1 MSRLAVVMI
10 GAGGFARRHLEVL
23 EGYADVEIVGHQ
35 ARRREAAAEQA
46 RRFGGQ
52 AFDSVDALLDTCRPD
67 AAWIVLPP
75 GAHGP
80 PEDACLDR
88 GVPFFVEKPLSAG
101 REPAE
106 RIASAVERSGLV
118 TAVGY
123 HWRALD
129 ILPEVRDALAGREVR
144 LVRGSWHDATPAPAW
159 WAKRSESGGQIVEQA
174 THVLDLARV
183 LLGEAEVV
191 AALAPVVHR
200 SDWPESDV
208 AAASAALLRYRSGPI
223 GVFSAT
229 CALAGPAEIELE
241 IYAEGRRVTVDQR
254 HVQID
259 DGATTRRTVVRD
271 DPVDTENRAFLHAVQ
286 SGDARSV
293 IASYADALAS
303 HRLAIA
309 IQADGDTREGL
320 DSASTGH

>member
-1 MSRLAVVMI
+1 MKRLSLVMI

-23 EGYADVEIVGHQ
+23 ERFEDVDIVGHQ
-35 ARRREAAAEQA
+35 TRRRDAADEQA

-52 AFDSVDALLDTCRPD
+52 AFDTIDALLDATRPD

-80 PEDACLDR
+80 AEDACLRR

-101 REPAE
+101 PEPAE
-106 RIASAVERSGLV
+106 RIAAAVERSGLV

-129 ILPEVRDALAGREVR
+129 VLSEVREALAGRDVR
-144 LVRGSWHDATPAPAW
+144 MVRGSWHDATPAPAW
-159 WAKRSESGGQIVEQA
+159 WAKRAESGGQMVEQA

-183 LLGEAEVV
+183 LLGESEVV
-191 AALAPVVHR
+191 AALAPVVPR
-200 SDWPESDV
+200 SDWPTSDV

-229 CALAGPAEIELE
+229 CALGGPADIELE
-241 IYAEGRRVTVDQR
+241 IFAEGIHVTVDQQ
-254 HVQID
+254 HVRID
-259 DGATTRRTVVRD
+259 DGTTVRCTQVRG
-271 DPVDTENRAFLHAVQ
+271 DPVETENRAFLKAVRT
-286 SGDARSV
+286 GDPSV
-293 IASYADALAS
+293 AIAPYADALGS
-303 HRLAIA
+303 QRLAVA
-309 IQADGDTREGL
+309 IQADADEREGI
-320 DSASTGH
+320 DSAQGRS